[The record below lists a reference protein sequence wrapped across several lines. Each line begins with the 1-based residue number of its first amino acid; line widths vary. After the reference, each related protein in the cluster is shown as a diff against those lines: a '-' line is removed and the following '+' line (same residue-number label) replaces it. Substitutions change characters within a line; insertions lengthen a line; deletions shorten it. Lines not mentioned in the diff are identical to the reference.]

1 MNYIC
6 IHIFDDEFVF
16 PGFIKFLGPYY
27 MLIITEQKR
36 IGEIFG
42 HPVYQVTRTSM
53 VELANSKTRSTFQN
67 SKDENRFV

>member
-1 MNYIC
+1 
-6 IHIFDDEFVF
+6 
-16 PGFIKFLGPYY
+16 
-27 MLIITEQKR
+27 MLIITEQKK

-67 SKDENRFV
+67 FKDENRFVWFHCSIKLPKVPKCITIFFINLKWLG